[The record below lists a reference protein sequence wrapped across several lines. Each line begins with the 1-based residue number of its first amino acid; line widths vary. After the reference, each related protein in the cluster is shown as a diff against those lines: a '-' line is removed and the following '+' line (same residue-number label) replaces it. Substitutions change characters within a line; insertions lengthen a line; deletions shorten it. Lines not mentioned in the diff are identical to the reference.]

1 MSCKLAKLISS
12 LLICTICVSFF
23 TCAYYPILSS
33 YGSSV
38 EDTRI
43 EDESR
48 KDAKKVLSIT
58 GAWKKAKTDG
68 LVPPYSYFHRQVQEY
83 IRNKNTGTNN
93 IDLEHNVTF
102 ISGKQP
108 VDNNSGTGRAD
119 LYTENNNTAYFWE
132 VKPGSFLYKMSEA
145 VEQLNA
151 YAYDTI
157 AKPGVENRI
166 GNTPYT
172 DGKEEY
178 IEGTMSLQ
186 EVFDTFPD
194 KYKLVDLSN
203 YDFLDISFDCIIDD
217 SGKYNILIAYFPS
230 GIILYW
236 FMRIPNKWINKEFS
250 KVPNPSLF
258 YWLFGAQMLYYFTN
272 LNKYREG
279 GNLKPALVLN
289 GKSYY
294 TVADMV
300 RQARSAIKESEIK
313 QLEER
318 REELVDLD
326 KDTYLIP
333 KKTADKVFLLACEIA
348 AIELGKNTLKK
359 VLKEMTDNYNS
370 TEEYVNILTLASCI
384 AEDILIDTTTI
395 ILAGKTYVVL
405 SANDYEKIQAF
416 IDLLPIYKSL
426 SLNEFDTF
434 FKSHRRENF
443 DIDLESI
450 TPEKAITG
458 INKLIKE
465 KNEAYNSAEK
475 AAPQRDP
482 LIIDLDE
489 VGIELTDIEN
499 GVYFDLDDNGYAEK
513 AAWIGEND
521 GFLALDVNE
530 NGIID
535 NGSELFGDK
544 FVMPDGRISQTGFE
558 ALSSLN
564 ENDDDLIDEN
574 DSVYSKLLVWIDSNH
589 DGITNEGELKTLH
602 DLNIQSID
610 LNCVYDGTINA
621 ETGTM
626 EAESSIVN
634 YNDTTNTKISE
645 FWFNINSADTMH
657 EGEETV
663 GNVPNFEE
671 ALENDLNGE
680 LTLLYV
686 NFNLAESIAQ
696 KRYYLKRILYNITN
710 AEEIAADSRGGNI
723 DARDLHVIEQFMGRE
738 FEGVDG
744 KNPNANAAAILKP
757 LYNDIENYYYTI
769 VNLQSAFAVNNAFIP
784 EVEDTNGKIDLNTD
798 FYDLYLKQ
806 KIENNENVDVLLYD
820 LGNYIKTFDDINGT
834 NVFER
839 FSNKYSQISD
849 HYQKI
854 VSIINNTY
862 SYIGTYGDDQ
872 INTEGTNNLVF
883 GEYGDDIFVGGKG
896 DDTYCF
902 DYSHGNDVINDN
914 SGETKLVFT
923 DELSSDDYETGI
935 SILDNKVVFTL
946 TNIISEETIYLP
958 DFISMYDSYKIIFDN
973 SEATIGGGEAQ
984 ETINGTDGD
993 DYLEASDGFNV
1004 FYGGDGE
1011 DTIAGGANIDIM
1023 YGGEND
1029 DTLLGRNGTNIM
1041 YGEGGNDKIYD
1052 GDDSSYLSGG
1062 EGNDELYGGG
1072 GADVLDGGSGND
1084 YLQGDHGN
1092 DTYIFAEGY
1101 DVDTIA
1107 ASSDLNKIIIHDY
1120 RVSDMN
1126 NTREANNDLVID
1138 FGTDTG
1144 DSLIVKAFF
1153 DYNSN
1158 RDYNFIFDDGTV
1170 LGQYDITAKSAP
1182 IFGTDG
1188 DDYLM
1193 GTNDDDTID
1202 GGAGDDNLC
1211 GSGGE
1216 DTYIFGKGYAHDTIN
1231 EWGSDHNVVELKD
1244 IASDEIT
1251 VSDQWGSNLLIA
1263 VNDTEDVLTI
1273 SNFKW
1278 GQASYTFRFADGAEG
1293 YVDKDTWQL
1302 VLTKQPDPVED
1313 DASEVAISNNDSEIT
1328 SEATIGITENSDSSM
1343 LEENAEPNNDF
1354 TNEANAA

>member
-1 MSCKLAKLISS
+1 MKKTFLRCISTILVFVLIISNINISS
-12 LLICTICVSFF
+12 VFASFNKSYLDVIREAMGDATSDNPAGRWWEPIKYDGMNWGDFHYAVQKHIRAKDPNIGRTELTIN
-23 TCAYYPILSS
+23 L
-33 YGSSV
+33 
-38 EDTRI
+38 
-43 EDESR
+43 
-48 KDAKKVLSIT
+48 K
-58 GAWKKAKTDG
+58 
-68 LVPPYSYFHRQVQEY
+68 
-83 IRNKNTGTNN
+83 
-93 IDLEHNVTF
+93 
-102 ISGKQP
+102 SGKI
-108 VDNNSGTGRAD
+108 GRAD
-119 LYTENNNTAYFWE
+119 IYKTVGDLTYLWE
-132 VKPGSFLYKMSEA
+132 VKPLSYAFPPKLFSA
-145 VEQLNA
+145 AQQLSSYVNSNST
-151 YAYDTI
+151 YRY
-157 AKPGVENRI
+157 
-166 GNTPYT
+166 GNT
-172 DGKEEY
+172 DG
-178 IEGTMSLQ
+178 INIPSDSFILG
-186 EVFDTFPD
+186 
-194 KYKLVDLSN
+194 N
-203 YDFLDISFDCIIDD
+203 YRVS
-217 SGKYNILIAYFPS
+217 YNCVNNGLIF
-230 GIILYW
+230 YW
-236 FMRIPNKWINKEFS
+236 FERTAPIP
-250 KVPNPSLF
+250 
-258 YWLFGAQMLYYFTN
+258 Q
-272 LNKYREG
+272 RD
-279 GNLKPALVLN
+279 PALVAEKEKERAKELN
-289 GKSYY
+289 LEVRKLVING
-294 TVADMV
+294 VAYENIADLV
-300 RQARSAIKESEIK
+300 RQTQSAIKKADEIK
-313 QLEER
+313 ELEEI
-318 REELVDLD
+318 REELVELD
-326 KDTYLIP
+326 KETCLIP
-333 KKTADKVFLLACEIA
+333 KKTADRVFLLAFEIVTIRKM
-348 AIELGKNTLKK
+348 IEGEISKLSSTDGAVKTL
-359 VLKEMTDNYNS
+359 E
-370 TEEYVNILTLASCI
+370 LATCI
-384 AEDILIDTTTI
+384 AEETLIDTTTI
-395 ILAGKTYVVL
+395 TIAEKTYVVL
-405 SANDYEKIQAF
+405 SANDYEIIQEF
-416 IDLLPIYKSL
+416 IGLLPDYKTFNIS
-426 SLNEFDTF
+426 EFDAF
-434 FKSHRRENF
+434 FEKHGRDNF
-443 DIDLESI
+443 HIDLEKI
-450 TPEKAITG
+450 TSEKAITD
-458 INKLIKE
+458 INRLIKE
-465 KNEAYNSAEK
+465 KNSAYNSAEK

-499 GVYFDLDDNGYAEK
+499 GVYFDLDSNGYAEK

-544 FVMPDGRISQTGFE
+544 FVMPDGRVSQTGFE

-1092 DTYIFAEGY
+1092 DTYIFGKGY

-1107 ASSDLNKIIIHDY
+1107 ASSDLHKIIIHDY

-1126 NTREANNDLVID
+1126 NTREANKDLVID
-1138 FGTDTG
+1138 FGKDTG
-1144 DSLIVKAFF
+1144 DRLVVKAFF

>member
-1 MSCKLAKLISS
+1 MNNRIKPILSKS
-12 LLICTICVSFF
+12 LLLILAVLFLLPTFNSIPAKAGVVTKTYDLRTTTLSPNIYPTDWWEAFLDGVSFF
-23 TCAYYPILSS
+23 DF
-33 YGSSV
+33 G
-38 EDTRI
+38 
-43 EDESR
+43 
-48 KDAKKVLSIT
+48 
-58 GAWKKAKTDG
+58 
-68 LVPPYSYFHRQVQEY
+68 YFHRQVQKDIIKNHAE
-83 IRNKNTGTNN
+83 INAEVRLLLDDESNK
-93 IDLEHNVTF
+93 
-102 ISGKQP
+102 K
-108 VDNNSGTGRAD
+108 GRAD
-119 LYTENNNTAYFWE
+119 LVYNYNNTFYVWD
-132 VKPGSFLYKMSEA
+132 VKTALHGHNMNYQRDDL
-145 VEQLNA
+145 EQ
-151 YAYDTI
+151 I
-157 AKPGVENRI
+157 
-166 GNTPYT
+166 
-172 DGKEEY
+172 
-178 IEGTMSLQ
+178 
-186 EVFDTFPD
+186 D
-194 KYKLVDLSN
+194 KYVTAGIKNGYDYRSAKYLINDPIPTNQVTFIVQDIEKPRINSNYTVTYQNAGNGLIFYRFDKIRRSLLPEKNPVVVEEEQRERVKEHSSEIRKLVINGVVYENMADL
-203 YDFLDISFDCIIDD
+203 
-217 SGKYNILIAYFPS
+217 
-230 GIILYW
+230 
-236 FMRIPNKWINKEFS
+236 
-250 KVPNPSLF
+250 VT
-258 YWLFGAQMLYYFTN
+258 QT
-272 LNKYREG
+272 
-279 GNLKPALVLN
+279 
-289 GKSYY
+289 
-294 TVADMV
+294 
-300 RQARSAIKESEIK
+300 RSAIKKADEIK
-313 QLEER
+313 ELEEI
-318 REELVDLD
+318 REELVELD

-333 KKTADKVFLLACEIA
+333 KKTADRVFLLACEIA
-348 AIELGKNTLKK
+348 TIEIGKKIYNEAMKK
-359 VLKEMTDNYNS
+359 IAENFTTPDAYVDVLA
-370 TEEYVNILTLASCI
+370 LASYI
-384 AEDILIDTTTI
+384 TEDVLLEPTTI
-395 ILAGKTYVVL
+395 SFAGKTYVVL
-405 SANDYEKIQAF
+405 SAIDYEKIQGF
-416 IDLLPIYKSL
+416 ISLLPDYKTL
-426 SLNEFDTF
+426 SLDEFDAF
-434 FKSHRRENF
+434 FENHRRDNF
-443 DIDLESI
+443 HIDLEKI

-465 KNEAYNSAEK
+465 KNAAYNSAEK

-499 GVYFDLDDNGYAEK
+499 GVYFDLDANGYAEK
-513 AAWIGEND
+513 AAWIGEKD

-544 FVMPDGRISQTGFE
+544 FVMPDGNISQTGFE

-564 ENDDDLIDEN
+564 ENDDNLIDKN

-589 DGITNEGELKTLH
+589 DGITNEGELKTLP

-626 EAESSIVN
+626 EAESSVVK

-680 LTLLYV
+680 LTRLYV

-738 FEGVDG
+738 FEGIDG

-769 VNLQSAFAVNNAFIP
+769 VNLQSAFALNKAFIP
-784 EVEDTNGKIDLNTD
+784 EVEDKDGQIDLNTE

-806 KIENNENVDVLLYD
+806 KIENNENVDVLIYD
-820 LGNYIKTFDDINGT
+820 LGNYIKAFDDINGT

-839 FSNKYSQISD
+839 FSNTYSQISE
-849 HYQKI
+849 HYQEI

-902 DYSHGNDVINDN
+902 DYAHGNDVINDN

-935 SILDNKVVFTL
+935 SILGNKVVFTL

-958 DFISMYDSYKIIFDN
+958 DFISMYDSYKIIFGN
-973 SEATIGGGEAQ
+973 SESTIGGGEAQ
-984 ETINGTDGD
+984 ETINGTDGN
-993 DYLEASDGFNV
+993 DYLEAGDGFNI

-1023 YGGEND
+1023 YGGENN

-1092 DTYIFAEGY
+1092 DTYIFGKGY

-1107 ASSDLNKIIIHDY
+1107 ASSDLHKIIIRDY
-1120 RVSDMN
+1120 RVSDMS
-1126 NTREANNDLVID
+1126 NTREANNDLVIN

-1144 DSLIVKAFF
+1144 DSLIIKAFF

-1170 LGQYDITAKSAP
+1170 LGQYDITAKTAP
-1182 IFGTDG
+1182 IYGTDG
-1188 DDYLM
+1188 NDYLM
-1193 GTNDDDTID
+1193 GTNDNDIID

-1231 EWGSDHNVVELKD
+1231 EWGSDHSVVELRD
-1244 IASDEIT
+1244 IASDEVT
-1251 VSDQWGSNLLIA
+1251 VSDQWGSNLLIT
-1263 VNDTEDVLTI
+1263 VNDTEDTLTV

-1278 GQASYTFRFADGAEG
+1278 GQASYTFKFADGAEG

-1302 VLTKQPDPVED
+1302 ILTKQPDPVEED
-1313 DASEVAISNNDSEIT
+1313 VSEEVINNNDTEI
-1328 SEATIGITENSDSSM
+1328 SVGPTIGNTENSDSSIS
-1343 LEENAEPNNDF
+1343 EKNAEPNNDF
-1354 TNEANAA
+1354 INDENAA